1 MAFITT
7 IMDQIYYEDF
17 KINRGEALSEKH
29 FKYWWKV
36 LVMQAFESESR
47 KWMGASEFCL
57 KTLCLLLLEGAPIAK
72 CKWKIINDAAEVL
85 WQYRAKGA
93 CDTKS
98 C

>member
-17 KINRGEALSEKH
+17 KIYRAEALSEKH
-29 FKYWWKV
+29 FKYRWKV

-57 KTLCLLLLEGAPIAK
+57 KTLCLLLLEGAPIVK

-85 WQYRAKGA
+85 WQYRAKVA
-93 CDTKS
+93 CNTKS